1 MFKGQIIW
9 ITGAS
14 SGIGEALAK
23 QLARKGAS
31 LILSGR
37 NVSALERV
45 AEACGKTSHL
55 ILPFET
61 TDMDKLPEIVAR
73 AKEWK
78 GRIDMLVNNAGISQ
92 RSLAIDTQMA
102 VYDKIIDV
110 DLRAPI
116 ALTQLVLPHMATHQS
131 GRLVFISSVA
141 GKVGVPMRTAY
152 CAAKHGLIG
161 YADALRAEVAG
172 LGIQVHVITP
182 GSIKTNVSRN
192 ALEADGSRRGVSD
205 AAIDKGILADT
216 AAATMVRAIAR
227 GQREILVA
235 RGIERTMPRLR
246 RLSPNKLFDMIAAM
260 MTAGYAQRM
269 KGEQQ

>member
-1 MFKGQIIW
+1 MFKDQIIW

-23 QLARKGAS
+23 RCAKKGAR

-37 NVSALERV
+37 NLAELDRV
-45 AEACGKTSHL
+45 VRVCGGTDRHL

-61 TDMDKLPEIVAR
+61 TDIAALPSIVSR
-73 AKEWK
+73 AMEWQ

-92 RSLAIDTQMA
+92 RSLAVDTQMA

-116 ALTQLVLPHMATHQS
+116 ALTQLVLAHMAPRRS

-152 CAAKHGLIG
+152 CAAKHGLVG

-172 LGIQVHVITP
+172 LGISVHVITP
-182 GSIKTNVSRN
+182 GSVQTAVSRN
-192 ALEADGSRRGVSD
+192 ALEANGSRRGVSD
-205 AAIDKGILADT
+205 RAIDNGIPADT
-216 AAATMVRAIAR
+216 AAATMVRGIER
-227 GQREILVA
+227 GRREILVA
-235 RGIERTMPRLR
+235 SGVERQMALLR
-246 RLSPNKLFDMIAAM
+246 RKSPEKLFDMLAAM
-260 MTAGYAQRM
+260 MAAGYAQRM
-269 KGEQQ
+269 KRT